1 MVVVLF
7 RVKYTRR
14 MFDVQDEL
22 QKEGVCVSFD
32 THTLLGFSVFDLV
45 HNLIHMW
52 RLGFGGPVK
61 GV

>member
-1 MVVVLF
+1 
-7 RVKYTRR
+7 